1 MTDLTSPEV
10 GTSLSYRNA
19 GVNIDLGNQLVERI
33 KATVS
38 RTYRPGVLAGL
49 GGFGALFELPINRY
63 RSPVLV
69 SSTDGVGTKLKLAQA
84 SGQHRTVG
92 IDLVAMCANDILVQ
106 GAEPLFFL
114 DYFAAGK
121 LNLEVATTVIEGIG
135 QGCQQAGAA
144 LIGGETAEM
153 PGMYQEDEYD
163 LAGFCVGILEK
174 DRLLDSRNVEV
185 GHVLVGLASSGLH
198 SNGYSLVRK
207 ILQTQ
212 QIDLTRPFG
221 SATLEEILLKP
232 TKIYVDTL
240 IPLIQKDL
248 IIALAHITG
257 GGIVENLPRV
267 IPKHCDASVATSRWT
282 RPEIFCWIQDMGK
295 VEEQEMLRTFNCGVG
310 MVAIV
315 ADSNLEAVVGHCRAQ
330 GVAAWPIGEVVP
342 GQGVCRITA

>member
-10 GTSLSYRNA
+10 GTSLTYRNA
-19 GVNIDLGNQLVERI
+19 GVNIDAGNQLVERI

-121 LNLEVATTVIEGIG
+121 LDLEVATTVIEGIG

-185 GHVLVGLASSGLH
+185 GHVLIGLASSGLH

-212 QIDLTRPFG
+212 QIDLKQPFG

-232 TKIYVDTL
+232 TKIYVATL

-257 GGIVENLPRV
+257 GGLVENLPRV
-267 IPKHCDASVATSRWT
+267 IPKHCDARVAKSCWT
-282 RPEIFCWIQDMGK
+282 RPEIFRWIQDKGK

-315 ADSNLEAVVGHCRAQ
+315 AASNLEAVVEHCRVQ
-330 GVAAWPIGEVVP
+330 GVAAWPIGDVVP
-342 GQGVCRITA
+342 GQGACRITA